1 MISRTMLIV
10 IGITAVA
17 GLAVGSLLGIYTANQ
32 MAQSREA
39 ELKAEI
45 EQLRAQLGLLN
56 IEDTVLIYNWS
67 WYIHPDIIDLFK
79 EAYGV
84 KNVIYA
90 TFESDEEVLTK
101 VSTGASGYD
110 VVVMADAFAGEAIRD
125 NFLEPLDKN
134 LIPNLEYIED
144 RFKNQAYDPGNQYSV
159 PYMWGTTGIGYD
171 ISLVEDPVTGWAQ
184 MFDDSTGGFLEKYKG
199 KITMLDDL
207 YETIGAALVYLGYSP
222 NDSDPAHLEQAKN
235 LLIMQKKYLWKY
247 AGADLYIPNLVN
259 PQSTNYWVSHVW
271 NGDLYTSKENNP
283 NLRYVLPE
291 EGGIWWIDNMVIPKG
306 APHPVAAH
314 AWINF
319 MSDPMVATINSEKI
333 HYANPNRVSNEK
345 LLSKSVVQDRNL
357 YPTAEDLEKF
367 ELGKIFSEEERLR
380 FEDVWTA
387 VKIAPTG

>member
-1 MISRTMLIV
+1 MISRNVLIM
-10 IGITAVA
+10 IGIAAVA
-17 GLAVGSLLGIYTANQ
+17 GLAIGSLLGIYTANQ

-45 EQLRAQLGLLN
+45 EKLRAQLGLLN
-56 IEDTVLIYNWS
+56 IEDTVLIYSWS
-67 WYIHPDIIDLFK
+67 WYIHPDLIDLFK
-79 EAYGV
+79 ETYGV
-84 KNVIYA
+84 KNVIYN

-110 VVVMADAFAGEAIRD
+110 VVMMADAFAGEAVRD
-125 NFLEPLDKN
+125 GFLETLDLK
-134 LIPNLEYIED
+134 LIPNLEHID
-144 RFKNQAYDPGNQYSV
+144 NRFRNQAYDPGNQYSV

-171 ISLVEDPVTGWAQ
+171 SSLVTDPVTGWAQ
-184 MFDDSTGGFLEKYKG
+184 MFDDSPGGFLEKYNG

-222 NDSDPAHLEQAKN
+222 NDSDSAHLEQAKN
-235 LLIMQKKYLWKY
+235 LLIAQKRHLCKY
-247 AGADLYIPNLVN
+247 AGADMYIPNMVN
-259 PQSTNYWVSHVW
+259 PQSTNFWISHVW

-319 MSDPMVATINSEKI
+319 MSDPMVAAINSEKI
-333 HYANPNRVSNEK
+333 HYASPNKYANEK
-345 LLSKSVVQDRNL
+345 LLPKSVISDRNL
-357 YPTAEDLEKF
+357 YPSEEDLQKF

-380 FEDVWTA
+380 FEDVWTQ
-387 VKIAPTG
+387 VKAAT